1 MNRKR
6 CLLDSEDACC
16 TKKLCLERLE
26 QLTLTSASSSAARL
40 TQLLERYIND
50 WLCGEV
56 SEAVMRSDIEVHLT
70 LLHGYRICPIR
81 DKATVEIM
89 ARYGILYL
97 SSYGQRRVAW
107 AAQVL
112 WPEMLAALL
121 VQNTTTRTSCGTST
135 ADESGCSYI
144 S

>member
-6 CLLDSEDACC
+6 CLLDSDDTCC

-40 TQLLERYIND
+40 TQLLERYIKD

-70 LLHGYRICPIR
+70 LLNGYRVCPIR

-89 ARYGILYL
+89 ARFGILYM

-121 VQNTTTRTSCGTST
+121 VQNTTTRTSCGTNT